1 MNIRQRY
8 TFWLWAK
15 EKEREGKRCWYHL
28 ETYIYEE
35 PGTALQGSTVIP
47 NGLDITSDHYGKIST
62 KNDIPSII
70 KGGEYE

>member
-1 MNIRQRY
+1 MLFGFGSRRKRGKGNIV
-8 TFWLWAK
+8 
-15 EKEREGKRCWYHL
+15 GIDL

-35 PGTALQGSTVIP
+35 PGTALQASTVIT

>member
-1 MNIRQRY
+1 LGQG
-8 TFWLWAK
+8 
-15 EKEREGKRCWYHL
+15 EREGMGTLLCIDL

-35 PGTALQGSTVIP
+35 PGTLLQGPTVIP

-62 KNDIPSII
+62 KNDFPSII